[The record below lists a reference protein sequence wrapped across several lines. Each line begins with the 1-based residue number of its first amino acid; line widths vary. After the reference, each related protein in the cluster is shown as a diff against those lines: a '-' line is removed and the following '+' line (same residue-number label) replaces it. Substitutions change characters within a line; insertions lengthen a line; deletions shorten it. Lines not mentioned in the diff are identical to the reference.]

1 MFPTVKLKKYQDLLT
16 GKVVTVIDQFEDVA
30 ILDGKQR
37 VNIKKLLDSSLYEE
51 YIDPEAFLNG
61 PSLMTLAEK
70 IRSIPN
76 EVLANIKSEEEVTNE
91 SLVIPYDE
99 EEERMRLME
108 KARSMSSAQSMQN
121 QLDKFSHLI
130 DQDEIIPVVEQRPTQ
145 TNVRIIEDSS
155 EYQTDIKKEPELSH
169 LTNTHLMDIQD
180 NRQANQAQDNTI
192 AEDPIH
198 RMFKNIKRKN
208 NFTFT
213 LTIEDKIPRPD
224 FIEMME
230 DSYEISLIDYLAQE
244 FTTKLLSDPDAI
256 KEKIKQEITS
266 LVFPD
271 EGSKVVEVQKMQPET
286 KPKTSK
292 KKNDSPITN

>member
-37 VNIKKLLDSSLYEE
+37 VNIKKLLDNSLYEE
-51 YIDPEAFLNG
+51 YIDPESFLNG
-61 PSLMTLAEK
+61 PSLLSLAEK

-76 EVLANIKSEEEVTNE
+76 EVLANIKSNDVVANE

-108 KARSMSSAQSMQN
+108 KARAMSPAQSMQS

-130 DQDEIIPVVEQRPTQ
+130 DEEIPVVEQRPIQ
-145 TNVRIIEDSS
+145 TNVQVIENSTEYHTDVRKAPDESRI
-155 EYQTDIKKEPELSH
+155 
-169 LTNTHLMDIQD
+169 TNTHAMDIQ
-180 NRQANQAQDNTI
+180 NNQQITQVQESQLF
-192 AEDPIH
+192 EDPIH
-198 RMFKNIKRKN
+198 KMFKNIKRKN
-208 NFTFT
+208 TFTFT

-244 FTTKLLSDPDAI
+244 FTDKLLSDPNSI
-256 KEKIKQEITS
+256 KEKIKSEITS
-266 LVFPD
+266 LVFP
-271 EGSKVVEVQKMQPET
+271 EENKEKIIEATKEV
-286 KPKTSK
+286 KPKTTK
-292 KKNDSPITN
+292 KKNDTPITN

>member
-37 VNIKKLLDSSLYEE
+37 VNIKKLLDNSLYEE

-61 PSLMTLAEK
+61 PSLLSLAEK
-70 IRSIPN
+70 IRAIPN
-76 EVLANIKSEEEVTNE
+76 EVLATIKSDDEVANE

-99 EEERMRLME
+99 QEERMRLME
-108 KARSMSSAQSMQN
+108 KALSMSPAQSMQS

-130 DQDEIIPVVEQRPTQ
+130 DETIPVVEQRPIQ
-145 TNVRIIEDSS
+145 TNVQIIENQT
-155 EYQTDIKKEPELSH
+155 EYQDDTRKRPEIPST
-169 LTNTHLMDIQD
+169 TNTNLNDIQ
-180 NRQANQAQDNTI
+180 NNHQINQIQEKPLV
-192 AEDPIH
+192 EDPIH

-208 NFTFT
+208 NFSFT

-244 FTTKLLSDPDAI
+244 FTDKILSDPDSI

-266 LVFPD
+266 LVFP
-271 EGSKVVEVQKMQPET
+271 EEKTEEIIEVKKED
-286 KPKTSK
+286 KPKTTK
-292 KKNDSPITN
+292 KKNDTSVTN